1 MKASILLFLIT
12 IINFSVVYG
21 QDSYQQGYFIK
32 NNGEKIN
39 CLIKNM
45 DWENNPTSFNYK
57 LSESSPKET
66 TTIEQVQEFEITNFA
81 KYQRFKV
88 KVDTSGSE
96 YRYLSD
102 NQAPDYK
109 EMTLFLK
116 LLVSGKANLYFYH
129 KVNMN
134 RFFIQVDSLPIE
146 QLIYKKYSDKD
157 DLIKSNNLYKNQLIN
172 YLKCEKISGQ
182 EFIRTEYNT
191 KSLTNIFLKYN
202 SCFGQ
207 ESINYVSK
215 PKRDVFNI
223 GARIGVNQANLNIR
237 AGSNANSPLNTDF
250 EKLVTPRMGLDVEL
264 ILPFRNNRWAIVF
277 EPNFQYHRIKHI
289 FNNVFPNRGEI
300 VDFRYTAIEIPTGV
314 RHYIFL
320 NPKLKAFI
328 NASVVFDIPILN
340 SRMEYQGTR
349 KDIVIVTSNGFAI
362 GGGMNFMKKYIIEMK
377 YYTPRN
383 LTGKHASIQSN
394 YQLLS
399 FAVGYNFLR
408 NSKK

>member
-1 MKASILLFLIT
+1 MKVSILLFFIA
-12 IINFSVVYG
+12 IVNFSVVYG
-21 QDSYQQGYFIK
+21 QDAYQQGYFIK

-66 TTIEQVQEFEITNFA
+66 TTIEQVQEFEITNLA

-88 KVDTSGSE
+88 KVDTSRSE
-96 YRYLSD
+96 INYLSD

-129 KVNMN
+129 KTNMN

-172 YLKCEKISGQ
+172 YLKCDKISGQ

-207 ESINYVSK
+207 EPINYVSK
-215 PKRDVFNI
+215 PKRKILNLGI
-223 GARIGVNQANLNIR
+223 RTGLNI
-237 AGSNANSPLNTDF
+237 ASIKMSGGNSGVFDAEFKKYL
-250 EKLVTPRMGLDVEL
+250 TPKIGLSGEVV
-264 ILPFRNNRWAIVF
+264 LPFDNNKWSILL
-277 EPNFQYHRIKHI
+277 EPNFQYHNLKQD
-289 FNNVFPNRGEI
+289 FNIQFATKEI
-300 VDFRYTAIEIPTGV
+300 AETKYNAIEVPITIRYGIYV
-314 RHYIFL
+314 AKNAKIFL
-320 NPKLKAFI
+320 NT
-328 NASVVFDIPILN
+328 SYVFDIPIKK
-340 SRMEYQGTR
+340 SKMDFDGRRDIEMSTSSGVAFGVGMEYANTY
-349 KDIVIVTSNGFAI
+349 
-362 GGGMNFMKKYIIEMK
+362 NFEFRYNLKRDLLAKEVYINADYSTI
-377 YYTPRN
+377 N
-383 LTGKHASIQSN
+383 FI
-394 YQLLS
+394 
-399 FAVGYNFLR
+399 FGYNFLR
-408 NSKK
+408 K